1 MADYVPAL
9 KARMGDWQYYVTVMK
24 LGKIAKECQLAE
36 EIHAHKDLDEVIQRE
51 ISNRVQKEMVPYLLN
66 EPQRFYGALVVAVYG
81 GEPEFSPVKVA
92 EHELINDSDDDKHSY
107 GFGLL
112 RFDGSQVYY
121 ALDGQHRLRSI
132 QEAISMDPDLRQE
145 EITVIILNHE
155 NTKEGLQRTRRLFS
169 TLNRRA
175 KPTSSGV
182 NIAIDED
189 DAVAIVTRRLVKE
202 NTTLKNLVLCKLGS
216 KQISPTKRND
226 PYVTT
231 LGAFYEANEILITV
245 PAYDMGRDI
254 DSSFKQFRPS
264 NEDLDE
270 YYNFLEYIWM
280 QMLEKAPD
288 FDQVLK
294 GKKTPGDLRKQ
305 VDEDG
310 RLVLDD
316 SGNSLPGG
324 SVFARPIGQF
334 IIAEVI
340 MLAGIQEKPIPDIID
355 AIMNNI
361 SMNIDEAPWVNVIW
375 NPGTRRIIGGKAE
388 RKLLANIISHAMGLK
403 IKDKVRD
410 IKQKYRDQIGNS
422 RASLLQPI
430 EWSGRVHDSEN
441 GGEPSEEEQELGL
454 T

>member
-9 KARMGDWQYYVTVMK
+9 KARMGDWRYYVTVMK

-66 EPQRFYGALVVAVYG
+66 ESQRFYGALVVAVYG
-81 GEPEFSPVKVA
+81 GEPEFSPVKVS
-92 EHELINDSDDDKHSY
+92 EHDLLDDSDDDKHSY

-132 QEAISMDPDLRQE
+132 QEAIIMDPDLRQE
-145 EITVIILNHE
+145 EIAVIILNHE

-202 NTTLKNLVLCKLGS
+202 SSILKNLVLCKLGS
-216 KQISPTKRND
+216 KQITPSKGND
-226 PYVTT
+226 PYITT
-231 LGAFYEANEILITV
+231 LSAFYETNEILMAV
-245 PAYDMGRDI
+245 PAYQMGRDV
-254 DSSFKQFRPS
+254 DGSFKQFRPS
-264 NEDLDE
+264 NEDLDR
-270 YYNFLEYIWM
+270 YYSFLEDVWL
-280 QMLEKAPD
+280 QLLENTPG
-288 FDQVLK
+288 FDQILT
-294 GKKTPGDLRKQ
+294 GKKSPGDLRKKT
-305 VDEDG
+305 DDDG
-310 RLVLDD
+310 RIILDD
-316 SGNSLPGG
+316 SGNALPGG
-324 SVFARPIGQF
+324 SIFARPMGQY

-340 MLAGIQEKPIPDIID
+340 MLSGIQDKPISETIS
-355 AIMNNI
+355 AIMENV
-361 SMNIDEAPWVNVIW
+361 SMDIDDSPWVHLIW
-375 NPGTRRIIGGKAE
+375 NPGTRRIVGGKAE
-388 RKLLANIISHAMGLK
+388 RKLISNIISHSLGLK

-410 IKQKYRDQIGNS
+410 LKQKYRDQIGNS
-422 RASLLQPI
+422 KATLLKPI
-430 EWSGRVHDSEN
+430 DWPGNTRSIAEMEKDFIDE
-441 GGEPSEEEQELGL
+441 
-454 T
+454 

>member
-51 ISNRVQKEMVPYLLN
+51 ISNRVSKEMVPYLLN

-92 EHELINDSDDDKHSY
+92 EHDLLNDLDDDKHSY

-132 QEAISMDPDLRQE
+132 QEAIAMDPDLRQE

-189 DAVAIVTRRLVKE
+189 DAIAIVTRRLVKE
-202 NTTLKNLVLCKLGS
+202 SSVLKNLVLCKLGS
-216 KQISPTKRND
+216 KQITPSKGND
-226 PYVTT
+226 PYITT
-231 LGAFYEANEILITV
+231 LSAFYETNEILIAI
-245 PAYDMGRDI
+245 PAYKMGRDI
-254 DSSFKQFRPS
+254 DGSFKQFRPS

-270 YYNFLEYIWM
+270 YYGFLEQVWM
-280 QMLEKAPD
+280 QLLGKAPG

-294 GKKTPGDLRKQ
+294 GKKTPGDLRKKT
-305 VDEDG
+305 DSDG
-310 RLVLDD
+310 KMIIDD
-316 SGNSLPGG
+316 AGNPLPGG
-324 SVFARPIGQF
+324 SIFARPMGQY
-334 IIAEVI
+334 ILAEVL
-340 MLAGIQEKPIPDIID
+340 MLAGIQDKSIPETIG
-355 AIMNNI
+355 AIMENI
-361 SMNIDEAPWVNVIW
+361 SMDIDDSPWANLIW
-375 NPGTRRIIGGKAE
+375 NPGTRRIVGGKTE
-388 RKLLANIISHAMGLK
+388 RKLISSIISHSLGLK

-410 IKQKYRDQIGNS
+410 LKQKYRDQIGNPK
-422 RASLLQPI
+422 AALLKPI
-430 EWSGRVHDSEN
+430 EWAGNTRSMADME
-441 GGEPSEEEQELGL
+441 GEYGDE
-454 T
+454 